1 MASASIDAEPDSAH
15 AMNFASA
22 MPMFARNAAMMALPP
37 PDALMA
43 SSLWGSVSG
52 LENDGLGGR
61 RRIVRATHVA
71 HHLQHAVA
79 ELCGA
84 FEVGRVAR
92 ALESYLGH
100 RAARRAVR
108 VEHIPRLRH
117 HLLRRGA
124 AGT

>member
-1 MASASIDAEPDSAH
+1 
-15 AMNFASA
+15 MNFASA

-43 SSLWGSVSG
+43 SSLWGSVGG

-71 HHLQHAVA
+71 HRLKHAVT
-79 ELCGA
+79 ELRGA
-84 FEVGRVAR
+84 LEVGGVAG
-92 ALESYLGH
+92 ALESDLGH
-100 RAARRAVR
+100 RAACRAIR

-117 HLLRRGA
+117 HLL
-124 AGT
+124 